1 MDRPGRAGS
10 EAGAATRHYG
20 SDSGDP
26 ATGPST
32 ALVGVEPISA
42 NCVQASIEANELVHV
57 PGPHPSIM
65 VGLNCGMGSAVAWPH
80 IVANV
85 EWFVGVGDDD
95 AGAAMR
101 DLAAAGIV
109 AGETGA
115 ASLAGMQ
122 ALLADDTARE
132 RFGHDGRPPRHRG
145 CDRPREPSSASS
157 GARPPTSRRPRTRSP
172 PGDGCSTPGVTPG

>member
-109 AGETGA
+109 AGETGRRVSPGCRHCSPTTRRANGSDTTVVLLVTEGATGPVNHRARRRARARRRRDDRAPGHRRVTA
-115 ASLAGMQ
+115 A
-122 ALLADDTARE
+122 R
-132 RFGHDGRPPRHRG
+132 
-145 CDRPREPSSASS
+145 
-157 GARPPTSRRPRTRSP
+157 
-172 PGDGCSTPGVTPG
+172 TPGVTPG